1 MLIQLTGSLFAA
13 WLTYRGLRW
22 YLVPDPIDLLPGPRP
37 KSWLT
42 GDIND
47 LINPNGWEFHARL
60 EREYGPISNIKSFL
74 GSNFVHIYD
83 PKALYHVL
91 VKVIPALGQ
100 TPLPFS
106 FSAYHYV
113 PQDQDT
119 FEENPIFRITFEQV
133 FGKGLLST
141 FGDQHRKQRKMLNP
155 AFSIAHLKELVPVF
169 HHVSQK
175 LREGIKQQLAE
186 GKDEVRTIDPD
197 RCHYRLTSDDHTQI
211 DILSWST
218 RTALEL
224 IGQSGLGYSFDTL
237 ESDTP
242 EHPFSTAIR
251 GFAQLLN
258 TFTISRFVV
267 LPLVHDLFTPSIR
280 RFVVDILPWPRLHR
294 LRDMIDTM
302 HNTCVQIFEDKKR
315 GILEGSQDA
324 KDGKDII
331 SILMRAN
338 MSASETDRL
347 PDSELLAQLSTL
359 TFAAMDTTSNTTAR
373 LIHTLASNPTIQS
386 QLRSELLNAKANVD
400 GRDLTYE
407 ELDQLP
413 LLDAVCRETLRLTN
427 KPAVLPLSTPLTLRD
442 GTTTTTITIPAKTDI
457 LVGILACNRNPDLWG
472 PDANEWKPERWLKG
486 LPQETLSPLG
496 PHRMTFIG
504 GGRACIGFKFAILEL
519 KVILTTLLEAFEFSP
534 TSQTVGWQFNG
545 VTQPVVH
552 DPTAPPGTS
561 PKIMLPVK
569 ASLAQPQS

>member
-91 VKVIPALGQ
+91 VK
-100 TPLPFS
+100 
-106 FSAYHYV
+106 
-113 PQDQDT
+113 DQDT

-186 GKDEVRTIDPD
+186 GKDE
-197 RCHYRLTSDDHTQI
+197 I

-413 LLDAVCRETLRLTN
+413 LLDAVCRETLRLYPVAPYMVRYTN

-486 LPQETLSPLG
+486 LPQEVMDAKVPGIYSHL
-496 PHRMTFIG
+496 MTFIG